1 MNLIRNVVSFL
12 TKIFRC
18 HFQCTNEDDAK
29 SKKEIAKTKDTSD
42 HDDSSK
48 QISSG
53 GGGGGS
59 GSGKSWA
66 SLFHKD
72 PPSVN
77 SGM

>member
-12 TKIFRC
+12 TKIFCCR
-18 HFQCTNEDDAK
+18 FQCTNEDDAK
-29 SKKEIAKTKDTSD
+29 SKKDIVNTKDTSD
-42 HDDSSK
+42 HDDSDK

-53 GGGGGS
+53 GGGG
-59 GSGKSWA
+59 GKSWA